1 MSLRPGSSRAR
12 PRINILPGYRRAI
25 SGLGLRLLRRRR
37 SRRFFLWRAVELAS
51 TVADDRMNA
60 RPRRRRAR
68 LVRGIVVA
76 ARRALKPGVLLDRQ
90 RAMEDI
96 AFDARS
102 AVEPHPIGADRALD
116 PPADRQ
122 LLGHHIALDL
132 GALSD
137 QHRRRMQ
144 LAFDAAENFHAAGA
158 GDLADHRH
166 AGTDR

>member
-12 PRINILPGYRRAI
+12 PRINILPGYHRRAI

-60 RPRRRRAR
+60 RPRCRRAR

-76 ARRALKPGVLLDRQ
+76 ARGALKPGVLLDRQ

-102 AVEPHPIGADRALD
+102 AV
-116 PPADRQ
+116 
-122 LLGHHIALDL
+122 
-132 GALSD
+132 
-137 QHRRRMQ
+137 
-144 LAFDAAENFHAAGA
+144 
-158 GDLADHRH
+158 
-166 AGTDR
+166 